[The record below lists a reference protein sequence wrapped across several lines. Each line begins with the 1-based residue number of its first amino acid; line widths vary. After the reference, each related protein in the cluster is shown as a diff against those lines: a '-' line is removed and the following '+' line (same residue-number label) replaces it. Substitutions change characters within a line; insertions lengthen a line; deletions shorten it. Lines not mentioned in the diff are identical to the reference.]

1 MSESML
7 VAVVRR
13 PRLWAIAVAQVF
25 RLAPNGWWRRAP
37 FLPLPD
43 KRYLQFR
50 METQYG
56 DAMHRPEG
64 NDVVT
69 YLSWCRA
76 HQRELRS
83 RRRDELSRSRAGA

>member
-1 MSESML
+1 MPETMFAAMVRRPSL
-7 VAVVRR
+7 WIVAVV
-13 PRLWAIAVAQVF
+13 QVF
-25 RLAPNGWWRRAP
+25 RLAPNGWWRRVP

-43 KRYLQFR
+43 KRYMRFR

-76 HQRELRS
+76 YRREVRS
-83 RRRDELSRSRAGA
+83 RRKDELSRSRARA

>member
-1 MSESML
+1 
-7 VAVVRR
+7 
-13 PRLWAIAVAQVF
+13 VF

-43 KRYLQFR
+43 RRYLQFR

-56 DAMHRPEG
+56 DAMHRPEA

-69 YLSWCRA
+69 YLSWCRS
-76 HQRELRS
+76 LRRDLRA
-83 RRRDELSRSRAGA
+83 RRRDELSRPRARA